1 MSRKTLYLRSFY
13 LILTLILLGLVA
25 ETGPVQ
31 AQGDLPQDL
40 ITKVGFDQNL
50 DAQLPLDLEF
60 TDSTGQNVRLGD
72 YFGDKPVILSLGYY
86 ECPMLCSLVRN
97 GLFESLQKLDYF
109 TAGDDFEVVVVSIDP
124 AETPE
129 IAETKRRVTVMSYGR
144 SVNGQIDESGRGWNF
159 LVGDE
164 DSIATLADAVGFRY
178 TYDPKI
184 DEYVHPSG
192 IMVVTPEGRISKYLY
207 GIQYP
212 ALDMRLAL
220 VEAAD
225 NKIGTAVDQL
235 LLTCYHYDPTEGQYS
250 LFVTNLTRIAGIATV
265 AIIGAVVGVFL
276 YRDRHKKESAAEQEH
291 FKLLL
296 KK

>member
-1 MSRKTLYLRSFY
+1 MLRKTLYLRKFY
-13 LILTLILLGLVA
+13 LIMALALLTMLTDI
-25 ETGPVQ
+25 GPVL
-31 AQGDLPQDL
+31 AQDDLPQDL
-40 ITKVGFDQNL
+40 IKKVGFDQNL
-50 DAQLPLDLEF
+50 DAQLPLDLKF
-60 TDSTGQNVRLGD
+60 TDSAGQSVRLSD

-97 GLFESLQKLDYF
+97 SLFESLQKLEYF
-109 TAGDDFEVVVVSIDP
+109 TAGEDYEVVVVSIDP

-144 SVNGQIDESGRGWNF
+144 SVDGQIDESGRGWNF

-192 IMVVTPEGRISKYLY
+192 IMVITPEGRISKYLY

-212 ALDMRLAL
+212 ALDLRLAL

-235 LLTCYHYDPTEGQYS
+235 LLTCYHYDPAEGQYS
-250 LFVTNLTRIAGIATV
+250 LFVTNLTRIAGIGTV
-265 AIIGAVVGVFL
+265 AFIGAVVGVFL
-276 YRDRHKKESAAEQEH
+276 YRDRRKKGSATAT
-291 FKLLL
+291 
-296 KK
+296 

>member
-1 MSRKTLYLRSFY
+1 MLHKTLYLRSFC
-13 LILTLILLGLVA
+13 LILTLILLGMVA
-25 ETGPVQ
+25 GVVPAH
-31 AQGDLPQDL
+31 AQKDLPQDL
-40 ITKVGFDQNL
+40 IKKVGFDQNL

-97 GLFESLQKLDYF
+97 GLFESLQKLEYF
-109 TAGDDFEVVVVSIDP
+109 TAGEDYEVVVVSIDP

-144 SVNGQIDESGRGWNF
+144 SVDGQIDESGRGWNF

-192 IMVVTPEGRISKYLY
+192 IMVITPEGRISKYLY

-212 ALDMRLAL
+212 ALDVRLAL

-235 LLTCYHYDPTEGQYS
+235 LLTCYHYDPAEGQYN
-250 LFVTNLTRIAGIATV
+250 LFVTNITRIAGLATV

-276 YRDRHKKESAAEQEH
+276 YRDRHKKESAPAV
-291 FKLLL
+291 
-296 KK
+296 

>member
-1 MSRKTLYLRSFY
+1 MLRKRLYLRNFY
-13 LILTLILLGLVA
+13 LILTLALLGVVA
-25 ETGPVQ
+25 EIGPAQ

-40 ITKVGFDQNL
+40 IKKVGFEQKL

-60 TDSTGQNVRLGD
+60 TDSAGQNVRLGD

-86 ECPMLCSLVRN
+86 ECPMLCALVRN
-97 GLFESLQKLDYF
+97 GLFESLQGLEYF
-109 TAGDDFEVVVVSIDP
+109 TAGEDFEVVVVSIDP

-144 SVNGQIDESGRGWNF
+144 SLDGQLDKSGRGWNF

-164 DSIATLADAVGFRY
+164 DAIATLADAVGFRY
-178 TYDPKI
+178 TYDLKI

-192 IMVVTPEGRISKYLY
+192 IMVVTPEGRVSKYLY

-225 NKIGTAVDQL
+225 NKIGTAVDQF
-235 LLTCYHYDPTEGQYS
+235 LLTCYHYDPVEGQYT
-250 LFVTNLTRIAGIATV
+250 LFVSNLTRIAGFSTV
-265 AIIGAVVGVFL
+265 AIIGTVLGLLL
-276 YRDRHKKESAAEQEH
+276 YRERHKKESVSAA
-291 FKLLL
+291 
-296 KK
+296 

>member
-1 MSRKTLYLRSFY
+1 
-13 LILTLILLGLVA
+13 
-25 ETGPVQ
+25 
-31 AQGDLPQDL
+31 
-40 ITKVGFDQNL
+40 
-50 DAQLPLDLEF
+50 LEF

-97 GLFESLQKLDYF
+97 GLFESLQKLEYF
-109 TAGDDFEVVVVSIDP
+109 TAGEDYEVVVVSIDP

-144 SVNGQIDESGRGWNF
+144 SVDGQLDESGRGWNF

-192 IMVVTPEGRISKYLY
+192 IMVITPEGRISKYLY

-220 VEAAD
+220 VEATD

-235 LLTCYHYDPTEGQYS
+235 LLTCYHYDPAEGQYN
-250 LFVTNLTRIAGIATV
+250 LFVTNITRIAGLATV
-265 AIIGAVVGVFL
+265 AIIGAVVGLFL
-276 YRDRHKKESAAEQEH
+276 YRDRHKKESATEQEH

>member
-1 MSRKTLYLRSFY
+1 MQIFRKFY
-13 LILTLILLGLVA
+13 LILALPLLVMIIGV
-25 ETGPVQ
+25 GPTQ

-40 ITKVGFDQNL
+40 IKEVGFDQKL
-50 DAQLPLDLEF
+50 DTQLPLDLEF
-60 TDSTGQNVRLGD
+60 TDSAGQPVRLGD

-86 ECPMLCSLVRN
+86 ECPMLCTLVRN
-97 GLFESLQKLDYF
+97 GLFESLQGLEYF
-109 TAGDDFEVVVVSIDP
+109 TAGEDFEVVVVSVDP

-144 SVNGQIDESGRGWNF
+144 SLDGQIDESGRGWNF

-164 DSIATLADAVGFRY
+164 DSIAALADAVGFRY

-220 VEAAD
+220 VEASQ
-225 NKIGTAVDQL
+225 NQIGSAVDQF
-235 LLTCYHYDPTEGQYS
+235 LLTCYHYDPVEGQYT
-250 LFVTNLTRIAGIATV
+250 LFVTNLIRIAGFATV
-265 AIIGAVVGVFL
+265 AIIALVVGLML
-276 YRDRHKKESAAEQEH
+276 YREKQKREPIAAA
-291 FKLLL
+291 
-296 KK
+296 

>member
-1 MSRKTLYLRSFY
+1 MLGKTLYLRSFY
-13 LILTLILLGLVA
+13 LILTLILLGMVA
-25 ETGPVQ
+25 GIGPAQ
-31 AQGDLPQDL
+31 AQDDLPQNL

-50 DAQLPLDLEF
+50 EAQLPLDLEF

-97 GLFESLQKLDYF
+97 GLFESLQKLEYF
-109 TAGDDFEVVVVSIDP
+109 TAGDDYEVVVVSIDP

-144 SVNGQIDESGRGWNF
+144 SVDGQIDESGRGWNF

-192 IMVVTPEGRISKYLY
+192 IMVITPEGRISKYLY

-212 ALDMRLAL
+212 ALDLRLAL

-235 LLTCYHYDPTEGQYS
+235 LLTCYHYDPAEGQYN
-250 LFVTNLTRIAGIATV
+250 LFVTNLTRIAGLGTV
-265 AIIGAVVGVFL
+265 AIIGLVLGLFL
-276 YRDRHKKESAAEQEH
+276 YRERRKNGSASAAEKIIKSE
-291 FKLLL
+291 L
-296 KK
+296 